1 MSPHI
6 LVDGEF
12 LMNVGKLFGQDDQ
25 KELVDPYC
33 VVSYA
38 GHSGRTPTV
47 MENMNP
53 EWNMQINLGVRVRVM
68 HRQTVFTCPHI
79 HMYVC
84 TYIEVNS
91 HSDTLTKQRVS
102 AIHCKCGICSSLKLL
117 TSQVCII

>member
-79 HMYVC
+79 HMYVWRG
-84 TYIEVNS
+84 I
-91 HSDTLTKQRVS
+91 LIQ
-102 AIHCKCGICSSLKLL
+102 IHL
-117 TSQVCII
+117 